1 MKIERLIR
9 TACAVVVVGL
19 LFAALPTVAQEGGPG
34 EGGGHGRRHMMSP
47 EDRTEHLTKALNLN
61 DDQKGKV
68 LSILQDEQKQMEAL
82 RSDSSLSRDDRWAKM
97 KEIHQNTNSQI
108 KGLLDP
114 DQAKKFDEMQ
124 QRMEQRR
131 EQRGNNNKENAPPPP
146 PPQ

>member
-1 MKIERLIR
+1 
-9 TACAVVVVGL
+9 
-19 LFAALPTVAQEGGPG
+19 
-34 EGGGHGRRHMMSP
+34 
-47 EDRTEHLTKALNLN
+47 
-61 DDQKGKV
+61 
-68 LSILQDEQKQMEAL
+68 L

-131 EQRGNNNKENAPPPP
+131 EQRGNDNKENAPPPP